1 MKNNKNQQKDNLYQ
15 EINNLQRDV
24 LNYTNN
30 ELEILK
36 DINDAKREKNK
47 LKAEYKIEKKKLR
60 KNKVVKNLVTTA
72 YIALIASPFI
82 LGIGSTVGSSAFSI
96 KNLDFGYS
104 YNDVY
109 LDNTGKEEIL
119 DYDVDGE
126 FILIKT
132 PWKKTENND
141 YERKIY
147 NYEHSNIKD
156 DNKDV
161 ILNTDYLTLLQE
173 YNFDYKRTETTDK
186 INPKDKD
193 AVVAVI
199 SEEKGEFSKIDKNLE
214 LGLTIFAMCLVGFL
228 TGVGI
233 WIFKDFFLHD
243 TQQSLEEKKYE
254 LEYKIKKST
263 AKKLKKELKNKK
275 M

>member
-1 MKNNKNQQKDNLYQ
+1 MKKENKVK
-15 EINNLQRDV
+15 E
-24 LNYTNN
+24 T
-30 ELEILK
+30 
-36 DINDAKREKNK
+36 
-47 LKAEYKIEKKKLR
+47 

-82 LGIGSTVGSSAFSI
+82 LGIGSTIGLSAFAI
-96 KNLDFGYS
+96 NNLDFGYS

-132 PWKKTENND
+132 PWEKTENND

-147 NYEHSNIKD
+147 NCEHSNMKD

-161 ILNTDYLTLLQE
+161 ILNTDYLTLLQK
-173 YNFDYKRTETTDK
+173 YDFDYKRTETTDK

-199 SEEKGEFSKIDKNLE
+199 SEEKGEFSKIDKNI
-214 LGLTIFAMCLVGFL
+214 TIFGDARVI
-228 TGVGI
+228 V
-233 WIFKDFFLHD
+233 
-243 TQQSLEEKKYE
+243 
-254 LEYKIKKST
+254 KKS
-263 AKKLKKELKNKK
+263 KYIFC
-275 M
+275 

>member
-1 MKNNKNQQKDNLYQ
+1 MKNNKKQQKDNLYQ

-82 LGIGSTVGSSAFSI
+82 LGIGSTIGLSAFAI
-96 KNLDFGYS
+96 NNLDFGYS
-104 YNDVY
+104 YNNVY

-132 PWKKTENND
+132 PWEKTENND

-147 NYEHSNIKD
+147 NCEHSNMKD
-156 DNKDV
+156 NNKDV
-161 ILNTDYLTLLQE
+161 ILNTDYLTLLQK
-173 YNFDYKRTETTDK
+173 YDFDYKRTETTDK

-214 LGLTIFAMCLVGFL
+214 LGLIIPVLCFAGFG
-228 TGVGI
+228 TGAI
-233 WIFKDFFLHD
+233 TWLLKDYFLDD

-254 LEYKIKKST
+254 LEYEIKKSP

>member
-47 LKAEYKIEKKKLR
+47 LKAEYKIEKKKFR

-82 LGIGSTVGSSAFSI
+82 LGIGSTIGLSAFAI
-96 KNLDFGYS
+96 NNLDFGYS

-161 ILNTDYLTLLQE
+161 ILNTDYLTLLQK
-173 YNFDYKRTETTDK
+173 YDFDYKRTETTDK

-214 LGLTIFAMCLVGFL
+214 LSLTIFSMCLVGFL

-233 WIFKDFFLHD
+233 WIFKDLFLHD
-243 TQQSLEEKKYE
+243 TEQSLEEKKDE

>member
-82 LGIGSTVGSSAFSI
+82 LGIGSTVGLSAFAI
-96 KNLDFGYS
+96 NNLDFGYS

-173 YNFDYKRTETTDK
+173 YDFDYKRTETTDK

-199 SEEKGEFSKIDKNLE
+199 SEEKGEFSKADKNLE
-214 LGLTIFAMCLVGFL
+214 LSLTIFSMCLVGFL

-233 WIFKDFFLHD
+233 WIFKDLFLHD
-243 TQQSLEEKKYE
+243 TEQSLEGKKDE
-254 LEYKIKKST
+254 LEYKIKKSP